1 MVKISNDSFKV
12 GVFVNGFLL
21 MATPK
26 RQVKVIQPIEAGSV
40 TAIHVTEGQKV
51 KKGLLLIELDP
62 AITQAESNRL
72 KNEINELDV
81 QLNRNKALLSL
92 VKNKQTFATINT
104 SSLTP
109 EHLTLLQNEFAQYQ
123 QQQSKLANELE
134 RLTAELLATELRET
148 QIKTTLPLLQE
159 RATSLETLQK
169 NKLVSRDQFL
179 AIKQEALELEHE
191 MLIQTANVKQLNVA
205 IKGAE
210 QQLTL
215 LKQELITTT
224 QGQVTEALRQKNA
237 LHQELIKSEFL
248 QQKTKLLAPT
258 AGTVENLMIT
268 TIGAVVTP
276 AQELMQIVPKDSELI
291 VEAGLLNKDIG
302 FTYTGQSVEVKIESF
317 PFTRYGVIEGE
328 VIDVSTD
335 TIEHEQLGLIFPI
348 KVALQA
354 QTINVDG
361 RTVPL
366 SAGMIVSA
374 EVKTGKRR
382 IIEFLL
388 SPIVQ
393 HMDEGIRE
401 R

>member
-1 MVKISNDSFKV
+1 MKISNDSFKV